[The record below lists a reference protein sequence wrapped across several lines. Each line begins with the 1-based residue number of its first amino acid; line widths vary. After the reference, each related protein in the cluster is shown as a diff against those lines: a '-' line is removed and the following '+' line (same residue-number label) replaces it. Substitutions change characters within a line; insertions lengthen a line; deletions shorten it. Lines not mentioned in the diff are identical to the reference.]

1 MISNRRS
8 ISMFVAAALVLS
20 ACTSGASGSTTD
32 PAADAGDSSA
42 VQPAPTQAT
51 TQTSAAGQAT
61 TTSVAVPNVETI
73 ELTALPTQVS
83 AALAAGE
90 ITNDGVLAAAVI
102 IVSDGDL
109 ETAIADGIVTEAE
122 ADAAI
127 SALEAGT
134 LHLYQG

>member
-1 MISNRRS
+1 MITNRRS
-8 ISMFVAAALVLS
+8 TSMFVAAALVLG
-20 ACTSGASGSTTD
+20 ACTSGASGSITD
-32 PAADAGDSSA
+32 PAADVSSSST

-51 TQTSAAGQAT
+51 TPTSAAVQAT
-61 TTSVAVPNVETI
+61 TTSVAVPDLETV
-73 ELTALPTQVS
+73 ELTALPTAVS

-109 ETAIADGIVTEAE
+109 ETAIADGIVSEAE

-134 LHLYQG
+134 LHLFQG